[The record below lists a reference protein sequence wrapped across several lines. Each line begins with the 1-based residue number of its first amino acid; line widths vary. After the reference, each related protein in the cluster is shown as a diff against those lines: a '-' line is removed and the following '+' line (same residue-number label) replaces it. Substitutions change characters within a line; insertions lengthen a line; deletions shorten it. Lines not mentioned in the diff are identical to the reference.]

1 MARKLKSNFKFDS
14 KYKELLKDFE
24 NADIL
29 GETTFVGKY
38 KSLHCIVSVEKKKNG
53 SKVRVI
59 SFSNDENTLVKLKE
73 QEYKEVCNYFGIKH
87 YKTYNANIFSSRPLL
102 FIQELSPDEVN

>member
-1 MARKLKSNFKFDS
+1 MARKIKSNFKFDS
-14 KYKELLKDFE
+14 KAKDLLKKLE
-24 NADIL
+24 SADKL
-29 GETTFVGKY
+29 GEAIFVGKY
-38 KSLHCIVSVEKKKNG
+38 KSLHCIVSVEEKKNG
-53 SKVRVI
+53 SKVKII

-73 QEYKEVCNYFGIKH
+73 QEYKEICNYFGIEN